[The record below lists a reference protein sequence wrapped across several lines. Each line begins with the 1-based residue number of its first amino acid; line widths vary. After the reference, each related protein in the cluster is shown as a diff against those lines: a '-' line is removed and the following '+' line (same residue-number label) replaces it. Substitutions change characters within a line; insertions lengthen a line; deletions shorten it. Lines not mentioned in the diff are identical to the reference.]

1 MGSVQQL
8 LLIGVF
14 FFVAT
19 LVAVGLFLFLARSVR
34 AMKARDAGKD
44 S

>member
-14 FFVAT
+14 LFVAT
-19 LVAVGLFLFLARSVR
+19 VVAVGLFLFLVRSVR
-34 AMKARDAGKD
+34 AMKERDERNGR
-44 S
+44 